1 MVQDTDLKMTSDNMK
16 YYLWTSL
23 AIMMAIVSIRMTQ
36 N

>member
-16 YYLWTSL
+16 YFIWTSL
-23 AIMMAIVSIRMTQ
+23 AITMAIVSIRMTR